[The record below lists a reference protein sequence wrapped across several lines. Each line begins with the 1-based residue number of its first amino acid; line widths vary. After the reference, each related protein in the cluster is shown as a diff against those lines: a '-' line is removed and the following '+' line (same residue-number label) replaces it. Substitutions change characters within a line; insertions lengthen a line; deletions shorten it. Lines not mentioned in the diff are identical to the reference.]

1 MNPRKHLFSLI
12 CVPCLVYVGSF
23 AAEWENPKYPLADSS
38 KPVFQSIIPGVLGV
52 GGVHKKVRIPST
64 EDRIKRLE
72 YEYKLKIQEIQIQE
86 IKRGS
91 FMFMVGC
98 IAAGIGFILHFLTAY
113 PIAQRASEWVLAG
126 GLSFAGIGLVIKK
139 AAQYQNFIALGLV
152 VILVMFVLYKCRKWS
167 LSHIIKGKGNPNE
180 STDSKNQ

>member
-1 MNPRKHLFSLI
+1 MPDAADRHVPQARTFHDGDRRGPESERCKSL
-12 CVPCLVYVGSF
+12 LAEL
-23 AAEWENPKYPLADSS
+23 AATE
-38 KPVFQSIIPGVLGV
+38 GVLGV

-72 YEYKLKIQEIQIQE
+72 YEYKLKIQEIQIKE

-91 FMFMVGC
+91 FMFIVGC
-98 IAAGIGFILHFLTAY
+98 VAAGIGFILHFLTAY

-152 VILVMFVLYKCRKWS
+152 VILVVFILYKCRKWS
-167 LSHIIKGKGNPNE
+167 LSHVIKGKGKPNE
-180 STDSKNQ
+180 STDSEN